1 MARHTRAS
9 NLESRSARLKLPVAK
24 KPVFTRIGDGVGLG
38 YRRNK
43 TAGAWIVRAADGK
56 GANWTKAF
64 ATADDFEEADG
75 GIILNF
81 WQAQD
86 RARVLASGGKNDDAN
101 DGKLFNVR
109 QALERYQTDLKA
121 RGGDPANATRF
132 RVHLSEHLINKT
144 VALLTSG
151 DLRHWRDSLINKGLG
166 PASINRIKRRV

>member
-101 DGKLFNVR
+101 DGKLFNVK
-109 QALERYQTDLKA
+109 QALERYQT
-121 RGGDPANATRF
+121 
-132 RVHLSEHLINKT
+132 
-144 VALLTSG
+144 
-151 DLRHWRDSLINKGLG
+151 
-166 PASINRIKRRV
+166 